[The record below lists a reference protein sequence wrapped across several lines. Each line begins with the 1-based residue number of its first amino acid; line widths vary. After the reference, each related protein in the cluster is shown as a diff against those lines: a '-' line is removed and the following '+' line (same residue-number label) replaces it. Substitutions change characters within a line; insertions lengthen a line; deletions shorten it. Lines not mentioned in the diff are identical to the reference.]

1 VSPDELVP
9 LFIRTAP
16 VDEAPLPKSK
26 IAERD
31 EEVAILTSVF
41 DFPMLIVVAFVVP
54 MLRVVTLL
62 STDSNFAVEELK
74 TDTFVVPS
82 IVVAVFD
89 FPMLI
94 VVAFVVPM
102 LRVVALLSTDS
113 NFAVEELKTDTFV
126 VPSIV
131 LVAVDEPRVKE
142 PLVKL
147 SQMLKSEVEL
157 FACILLIYAVP
168 VTI

>member
-1 VSPDELVP
+1 MSPDELVP

-31 EEVAILTSVF
+31 EAVAILTSVF
-41 DFPMLIVVAFVVP
+41 DLP
-54 MLRVVTLL
+54 
-62 STDSNFAVEELK
+62 
-74 TDTFVVPS
+74 TF
-82 IVVAVFD
+82 
-89 FPMLI
+89 I

-126 VPSIV
+126 VPSILVV
-131 LVAVDEPRVKE
+131 LVKDPILTAPAVDEPRVKE

>member
-41 DFPMLIVVAFVVP
+41 DLP
-54 MLRVVTLL
+54 
-62 STDSNFAVEELK
+62 
-74 TDTFVVPS
+74 TF
-82 IVVAVFD
+82 
-89 FPMLI
+89 M

-126 VPSIV
+126 VPSILVV
-131 LVAVDEPRVKE
+131 LVKDPILTAPAVDEPRVKE